1 MEVGGIFHIN
11 SLDAWQGSFSTGG
24 GYRPRPQKKKEENPS
39 DQKQPEPP
47 EGVTRDDS
55 GVVHVDLTA

>member
-11 SLDAWQGSFSTGG
+11 NLDAWQGSFSTGG
-24 GYRPRPQKKKEENPS
+24 GYRPRPQKKKEDSSQSNPA
-39 DQKQPEPP
+39 QEPP
-47 EGVTRDDS
+47 EGVTQDDS